1 MDSLSQIVE
10 SKLLPI
16 ANKMSSQRHLKA
28 IRDAFMSIMPITLIG
43 GIFAVIS
50 SAPITENTTNG
61 FLLAWA
67 SFADK
72 NSLLLNWVNALT
84 LGAMSLYICIGIANF
99 LSKHFKMDPFFPIML
114 SVCGFFMLVIAPIEL
129 GWAGDRKST
138 RLNSSHANESRMPSS
153 A

>member
-67 SFADK
+67 S
-72 NSLLLNWVNALT
+72 
-84 LGAMSLYICIGIANF
+84 
-99 LSKHFKMDPFFPIML
+99 
-114 SVCGFFMLVIAPIEL
+114 
-129 GWAGDRKST
+129 
-138 RLNSSHANESRMPSS
+138 
-153 A
+153 

>member
-50 SAPITENTTNG
+50 SA
-61 FLLAWA
+61 
-67 SFADK
+67 
-72 NSLLLNWVNALT
+72 
-84 LGAMSLYICIGIANF
+84 
-99 LSKHFKMDPFFPIML
+99 
-114 SVCGFFMLVIAPIEL
+114 
-129 GWAGDRKST
+129 
-138 RLNSSHANESRMPSS
+138 
-153 A
+153 